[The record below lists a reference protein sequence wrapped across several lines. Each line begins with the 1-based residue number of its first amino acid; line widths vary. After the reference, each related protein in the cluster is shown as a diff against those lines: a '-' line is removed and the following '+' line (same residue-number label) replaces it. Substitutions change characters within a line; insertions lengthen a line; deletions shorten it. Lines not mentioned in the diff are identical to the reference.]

1 MPVDAKT
8 TQIGTYHLADNPSLY
23 EVQRDNNFEFI
34 VTGLDNLIRSNADA
48 TDENAL
54 IVNAS
59 QTLRFSVVSSTI
71 PMFSQ
76 DPITVQ
82 RGNSTMKFAGKPTFS
97 SGSLVVNDFIGAD
110 TKSVLMAWQA
120 LSYDVATEKVGNA
133 ADYKKTCYLCEYAP
147 DYKLVRTWRMVGCW
161 VSSLS
166 EGEFNMENG
175 GKKTITASIE
185 YDKAFMEMP
194 DQQ

>member
-76 DPITVQ
+76 DSITVQ

-110 TKSVLMAWQA
+110 TKSVLMA
-120 LSYDVATEKVGNA
+120 
-133 ADYKKTCYLCEYAP
+133 
-147 DYKLVRTWRMVGCW
+147 
-161 VSSLS
+161 
-166 EGEFNMENG
+166 
-175 GKKTITASIE
+175 
-185 YDKAFMEMP
+185 
-194 DQQ
+194 